1 MRGSVFRKD
10 LPSFYEETEFF
21 LVSLSK
27 ITDGFHDGR
36 KKLSNDKSLEVNITI
51 SRKKKTHFCL
61 KLDLHCFD
69 EKNENEPK
77 KL

>member
-1 MRGSVFRKD
+1 MDFMMA
-10 LPSFYEETEFF
+10 E
-21 LVSLSK
+21 
-27 ITDGFHDGR
+27 

-77 KL
+77 NCNPTVCIILLTENMIRIFKNLLTK